1 MDIYDVLS
9 LIGGLAFFLYGLR
22 LMGHGMEKVLGGRL
36 ERLLEKNASGPVRA
50 ALLGAGVAALLQSS
64 AATTVMVVGFVNSGI
79 MKLAQA
85 AGIIIG
91 ANVGTTVT
99 PWILSLCGLEGNSS
113 WIRIFSP
120 SAFVSLWAAV
130 GVIWLSFGKNEKKKD
145 VGLILVGFAVMLSG
159 MGAMTEAVR
168 PLGEIAEF
176 QGMFLAFATPVLGIT
191 AGAFL
196 TALLQS
202 SAVSVGLL
210 QAFSITGSV
219 TYNAAIP
226 IILGG
231 NIGTCVSALI
241 SAAGASKNAKRAA
254 VMHLYFNLIGSL
266 LVLTAFYL
274 LNACFHFSFLMVS
287 ASPVGIAAAHTLFNL
302 TTAVLIMPFTE
313 GLKKLACMTVR
324 DGASV
329 EPRPLQKVQIIDER
343 FLKVPSFAIEQS
355 RQAAIMMAERTRE
368 NLLEAMELV
377 MQYSPQRVEKIGELE
392 TVVDRYEDELGSFL
406 IKLGR
411 KNLTEEDSH
420 TLSIL
425 LHCIRD
431 FERISDHAYH
441 IMEACQ
447 QMYEKGVRFS
457 DQAGRELEVLMRA
470 VKDIVDNAFEVFA
483 AQDTRLSQSIEP
495 LEEVIDE
502 LNRELNRRHMRR
514 LREGECTVELGFSL
528 ADITTS
534 LERVADHCSNIAV
547 CVSQVKED
555 MYDTHEYLDMMKY
568 EDDGFFRGQV
578 SRMQEKYILP

>member
-1 MDIYDVLS
+1 MDIFDALS

-36 ERLLEKNASGPVRA
+36 ERLMEKNACSPPRA

-79 MKLAQA
+79 MELTQA
-85 AGIIIG
+85 AGIIMG

-99 PWILSLCGLEGNSS
+99 SWILSLCGLEGDSS
-113 WIRIFSP
+113 WIRFCSP
-120 SAFVSLWAAV
+120 STFVPLLAAV
-130 GVIWLSFGKNEKKKD
+130 GVVWLSFGKNEKKKD

-168 PLGEIAEF
+168 PLGTVPEF
-176 QGMFLAFATPVLGIT
+176 QGMFLAFATPILGIT

-202 SAVSVGLL
+202 STVSVGLL
-210 QAFSITGSV
+210 QALSVTGSV
-219 TYNAAIP
+219 TYSAAIP

-254 VMHLYFNLIGSL
+254 VMHLYFNLIGSMIML
-266 LVLTAFYL
+266 AAFYL
-274 LNACFHFSFLMVS
+274 LNACLHFPFLMVS
-287 ASPVGIAAAHTLFNL
+287 ASPVGIAAAHTMFNL
-302 TTAVLIMPFTE
+302 ITAVLIMPFTK

-324 DGASV
+324 DGVSV
-329 EPRPLQKVQIIDER
+329 EPRPLQKVQIVDER
-343 FLKVPSFAIEQS
+343 FLKVPAFAIEQS
-355 RQAAIMMAERTRE
+355 RQAAIQMAERARE
-368 NLLEAMELV
+368 NLKEAMELV
-377 MQYSPQRVEKIGELE
+377 MDYSTQRVEKIGELE
-392 TVVDRYEDELGSFL
+392 LVVDRYEDELGSFL

-447 QMYEKGVRFS
+447 QMHEKGVKFS
-457 DQAGRELEVLMRA
+457 DKAGRELEVLMRA
-470 VKDIVDNAFEVFA
+470 VKDIVDHAFEVFA
-483 AQDTRLSQSIEP
+483 SQDTRLSQSIEP

-534 LERVADHCSNIAV
+534 LERVADHCSNIAI
-547 CVSQVKED
+547 CISQVKED
-555 MYDTHEYLDMMKY
+555 MYDTHEYLDTMKY

-578 SRMQEKYILP
+578 SEMQEKYILP